1 MSTSP
6 STTVPTSAT
15 TSTPVDPQL
24 MAFIQQQQNALQAM
38 QQRIQQLEHQTQQQ
52 AVAAAA
58 ALSHAPMS
66 SSVNISSSSSSSSSS
81 QRLDKLFKPE
91 PFSNEKGK
99 NIDYWTADLDRY
111 FNARGAMSDAEQ
123 VNYVQVLLKGQVG
136 QWYDGVVRDGSK
148 PLNNWNDIKTALLER
163 YRPAD
168 VSRIARAALDSLQQL
183 SSVTMYNELF
193 MNTVERINSFP
204 EGEKVYNYVKGLKH
218 HIRMEVD
225 RESPT
230 TLNAAM
236 ISAQKAEIRLRLSS
250 QSSANKSSNGY
261 MTRYH
266 SIPATS
272 NATSST
278 SAPMDLGNMFI
289 HGHSG
294 DENDDG
300 TETNQLNAMSQ
311 RRSYTANSS
320 TRVLGRL
327 THEEIES
334 LKKQGKCFHCKQ
346 HGHMKNACPGLA
358 AASKNSKK

>member
-1 MSTSP
+1 MSSSP
-6 STTVPTSAT
+6 SSTIPTSST

-24 MAFIQQQQNALQAM
+24 MAFIQQQQNTLQAM

-52 AVAAAA
+52 AAAAVAAS
-58 ALSHAPMS
+58 SHASM
-66 SSVNISSSSSSSSSS
+66 SSSSSSLTMSSSSS

-123 VNYVQVLLKGQVG
+123 VNFVQVLLKGQVG
-136 QWYDGVVRDGSK
+136 QWYDGVVRDASR

-183 SSVTMYNELF
+183 SSVNVYNELF
-193 MNTVERINSFP
+193 LNTVERINSFP
-204 EGEKVYNYVKGLKH
+204 EGEKVYNYVKGLKQH
-218 HIRMEVD
+218 VRMEVD
-225 RESPT
+225 RENPT

-266 SIPATS
+266 STAS
-272 NATSST
+272 NATTST
-278 SAPMDLGNMFI
+278 SAPMELGIMSIN
-289 HGHSG
+289 GYTG
-294 DENDDG
+294 DEIDDD
-300 TETNQLNAMSQ
+300 TETNQLNAISQ
-311 RRSYTANSS
+311 RRSHAFTGSN
-320 TRVLGRL
+320 TRVPGRL

-334 LKKQGKCFHCKQ
+334 LKKQGKCFHCKK
-346 HGHMKNACPGLA
+346 HGHMKNVCPDLVA
-358 AASKNSKK
+358 AVKHSKK